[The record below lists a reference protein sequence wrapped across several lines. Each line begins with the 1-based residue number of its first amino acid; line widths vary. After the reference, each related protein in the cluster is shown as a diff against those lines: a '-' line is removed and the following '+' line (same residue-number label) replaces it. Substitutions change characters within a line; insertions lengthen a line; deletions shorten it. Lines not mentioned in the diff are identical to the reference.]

1 MVKKLNELGAEAK
14 HSKRGRP
21 TVSKEKRQEM
31 REKIAIATQ
40 QLFQAEGYH
49 QISMR
54 RIARE
59 VGCSAM
65 TLYKYYDSKLEILY
79 TLWEDVFE
87 TIFGRVNAQEI
98 SKETPRKQ
106 LILLSSAYLNYWL
119 ENTEHYRLVY
129 MTEGIKQPDVS
140 TFVENPRVF
149 DHYQVFANA
158 IENASSATLSN
169 EELVKKLNTMICFLQ
184 GIAHNHI
191 TISGYDWPSIEYL
204 VDAAVKGVVD

>member
-1 MVKKLNELGAEAK
+1 MVKKIKELNAEAK
-14 HSKRGRP
+14 LSKRGRP
-21 TVSKEKRQEM
+21 AISREKRQEM

-40 QLFQAEGYH
+40 QLFQAEGYR

-87 TIFGRVNAQEI
+87 SIFDRINALEI
-98 SKETPRKQ
+98 SEETPRKQ

-129 MTEGIKQPDVS
+129 MTEGIKQLDVS
-140 TFVENPRVF
+140 TFVENPRVI
-149 DHYQVFANA
+149 DHYQVFAQA
-158 IENASSATLSN
+158 IEKTSSATLSN
-169 EELVKKLNTMICFLQ
+169 DELVQKLNTMICFLQ